1 MGSPTEWNYTSRNT
15 RCKRRSDWP
24 ALNFG
29 RGAGASRQN
38 VIIIQPLPPWFI
50 PVSRA
55 AAFLFVGTWL
65 SLVEHSLGV
74 RGVGSS
80 NLPVPT
86 NQNQILVNMR
96 ALCIAPAFA
105 CSLCHVHV
113 KLHRHFFGWI
123 TGVVI
128 AGLVFE
134 FAVDR
139 VIS

>member
-1 MGSPTEWNYTSRNT
+1 MGSPTEWNYTSQNT

-86 NQNQILVNMR
+86 NKFSSGIHLRVAVYFSTESVRNFWVPLSWTMTAVS
-96 ALCIAPAFA
+96 FA
-105 CSLCHVHV
+105 AT
-113 KLHRHFFGWI
+113 K
-123 TGVVI
+123 
-128 AGLVFE
+128 
-134 FAVDR
+134 
-139 VIS
+139 